1 MTNTILV
8 LPLARAKMM
17 EMINGFTILRMV
29 NMMGMMSDMQS
40 AEKPVITKEMLL
52 ELNAKLNQ
60 V

>member
-1 MTNTILV
+1 MKLEMSD
-8 LPLARAKMM
+8 KMM

-60 V
+60 IKK